1 MSSVFRYIIVRRG
14 AGTAIPLHRW
24 PTAAM
29 LAPRTINEAS
39 TEAAGAFKNYSPHR
53 LAKSSSELSSC
64 LRTASVPRPP
74 FPRPCSV
81 AISSRGLS

>member
-39 TEAAGAFKNYSPHR
+39 TEAAGAFKI
-53 LAKSSSELSSC
+53 
-64 LRTASVPRPP
+64 TAPTD
-74 FPRPCSV
+74 
-81 AISSRGLS
+81 